1 MFFIIVS
8 AMVPVAELA
17 SYKNIPVFS
26 WLANDENFDN
36 KDKATTLIRVI
47 HPLSQLGKK
56 RANIVF
62 LNMTN

>member
-1 MFFIIVS
+1 
-8 AMVPVAELA
+8 MVPVAELA

-56 RANIVF
+56 KGKYCIFEYDELKYFWNF
-62 LNMTN
+62 